1 MPAHGCAGTVGVAS
15 AAAFCRCTH
24 ASAGKQPCTRSTR
37 AQAMCPIA
45 LQLTQQR
52 SHRERRRLALR
63 APTAQIGP
71 GCHLMH
77 QRRGEEGGPGLCG
90 RRLAGAA
97 GAGAAGAGAAGAGA
111 AGAGA
116 ARAGAAGQGLGPP
129 GRTLWLPPGPAAAR
143 DAAGDAAAAPAAP
156 PGPFSPS
163 ALVASSSAPARR
175 HVFCLGA
182 CPRLRPKER
191 EEANCCRAGARLS
204 GLACCCPLAMPLLI

>member
-90 RRLAGAA
+90 RRL
-97 GAGAAGAGAAGAGA
+97 AGAAGAGA